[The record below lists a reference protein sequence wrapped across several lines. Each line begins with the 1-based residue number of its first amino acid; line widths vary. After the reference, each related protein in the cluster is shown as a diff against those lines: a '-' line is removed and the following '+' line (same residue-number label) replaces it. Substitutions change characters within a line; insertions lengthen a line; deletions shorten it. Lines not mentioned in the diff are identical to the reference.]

1 MMNRTQPASN
11 YNLRQAIAFGVFVL
25 AASQAYATD
34 YSYTDLGT
42 AGGPYSTAN
51 AINNANQSTGI
62 NSRGTPTEDQGW
74 VLSRWDGATLNT
86 ISDPGR
92 FNGAWAIN
100 SSGAIAGG
108 SSRAFV
114 GYIHAAIWNGGTRTD
129 LNDLGGATDP
139 NDHRWSIGSGINDA
153 GQVIGTSVTADQS
166 ATKAVLW
173 NNSVDPTVLSTLGGA
188 STEGNGINNA
198 GRAVGVSFLTGD
210 EVQHAALWNLTNG
223 DVSDLGTL
231 GGTNSSAMAI
241 NATGQIVGWSDL
253 TNDIGQHA
261 TYWNGADMTD
271 LGTLDGA
278 NSQALALNNAG
289 QIVGWSETAD
299 GSHHATL
306 WSGDTMLDL
315 NSLLDPSLISA
326 GWVLSQAAGINDNGW
341 IVGTATNSLLGIL
354 DGHAFLL
361 SPTAVPV
368 PAAIW
373 LFGSALAGFMGLSRR
388 KVLVA

>member
-1 MMNRTQPASN
+1 MKTMTFKPAQN
-11 YNLRQAIAFGVFVL
+11 KLAQAFVLGILAIA
-25 AASQAYATD
+25 ANRAYATD

-42 AGGPYSTAN
+42 AGGPYSMPQ

-62 NSRGTPTEDQGW
+62 NSLGTPTEDQGW
-74 VLSRWDGATLNT
+74 VVTRWNGTTMNL

-92 FNGAWAIN
+92 FNGGWAIN
-100 SSGAIAGG
+100 SSGTIAGG

-114 GYIHAAIWNGGTRTD
+114 GYIHAAIWNGDTRTD

-139 NDHRWSIGSGINDA
+139 NDHRWSLAAGINDA

-173 NNSVDPTVLSTLGGA
+173 NNSVTPTILTTLGGA

-198 GRAVGVSFLTGD
+198 GQAVGVSFLAGD
-210 EVQHAALWNLTNG
+210 EVQHAALWNLTSG

-231 GGTNSSAMAI
+231 GGTNSSALAI
-241 NATGQIVGWSDL
+241 NAAGQIAGWSDITDDL
-253 TNDIGQHA
+253 GQHA
-261 TYWNGADMTD
+261 TYWNGANITD
-271 LGTLDGA
+271 LGTLGGG
-278 NSQALALNNAG
+278 NSQALALNNAD

-299 GSHHATL
+299 GSQHATL

-354 DGHAFLL
+354 DGRAFLL
-361 SPTAVPV
+361 SSTAVPV

-373 LFGSALAGFMGLSRR
+373 LFGSALVGFFGLSRR
-388 KVLVA
+388 KAVAA